1 MPELN
6 YPFHSHHVEVMGHR
20 IHYVEHG
27 TGAPVLFLHGNPT
40 SSYLWRNVLPHVANQ
55 TGRRGIAMDLLGFGQ
70 SDKPDDVPYSLDL
83 HARVVRGFVEALG
96 LTEVVLVAD
105 DWGGPLGMHDVVTHP
120 ERYQAAI
127 LMETFLWTFTFED
140 DFEPKF
146 RLPFRLMRGPA
157 GFFFVQV
164 LNMMV
169 KKVIPEHCPITDEGL
184 QYYLDA
190 MPTVRS
196 RRAMREF
203 VGLNPLHGEPKASVD
218 FMNGIRAQLPTLS
231 VPVTWLKATPGVVPS
246 DDYPPSLRKLV
257 ELKGLLPRMR
267 VKSFGP
273 GHHFLAEENPA
284 RVVELVVETIGE
296 SVSAPMRSGGAA
308 TVNGSPP

>member
-1 MPELN
+1 MSDLK
-6 YPFHSHHVEVMGHR
+6 YPFRSQHVEVMGHR

-27 TGAPVLFLHGNPT
+27 SGAPVLFLHGNPT
-40 SSYLWRNVLPHVANQ
+40 SSYLWRDVLPHVANQ

-70 SDKPDDVPYSLDL
+70 SDKPDDVRYSLEL
-83 HARVVRGFVEALG
+83 HARVVQGFIDALG
-96 LTEVVLVAD
+96 LSDIVLVAD
-105 DWGGPLGMHDVVTHP
+105 DWGGPLGMHDVVSRP
-120 ERYQAAI
+120 ARYRAAI
-127 LMETFLWTFTFED
+127 LMETFLWTFTFKD

-146 RLPFRLMRGPA
+146 RLPFRLMRGPM

-184 QYYLDA
+184 QYYLDS

-218 FMNGIRAQLPTLS
+218 FINAIRAGLPTLT
-231 VPVTWLKATPGVVPS
+231 VPITWLKATPGVVPS
-246 DDYPPSLRKLV
+246 DDYPPSLRKLE
-257 ELKGLLPRMR
+257 ELKRLLPNMP

-273 GHHFLAEENPA
+273 GHHFLAEENPT
-284 RVVELVVETIGE
+284 RVVELVVETIRE
-296 SVSAPMRSGGAA
+296 RVS
-308 TVNGSPP
+308 